1 MERLSNGRPSK
12 SYIDNSIVCD
22 KCGRSIKSSNVYG
35 FSHPCSGRIRE
46 INEHFKKTITFA
58 SNQEE
63 VRKAREVRAY
73 ANVMYSPKHCVEVAM
88 QSIRKR

>member
-1 MERLSNGRPSK
+1 MK
-12 SYIDNSIVCD
+12 QD
-22 KCGRSIKSSNVYG
+22 
-35 FSHPCSGRIRE
+35 IRE